1 MKKILAFIF
10 LFNSLYGMAQNTFVV
25 SKNPANNS
33 SDAVWFETFK
43 EAHDAAS
50 PNDIILMMGAGAAYG
65 TDDTI
70 KKPLII
76 YGPGYHL
83 GDNPNPPA
91 TSTAPA
97 KLGKVVIHSD
107 GAGTFISGVQIE
119 GILYIQ
125 ADDCIVQRNR
135 IRAVSIQNVNTLIL
149 GQNYVYSYNIYNAVG
164 AIDINNSDNILIQNN
179 YLYGG
184 NNMPS
189 IRGYSSISAIIQYN
203 IIIYRLS
210 VFNSVVSNNVIL
222 GGAVSTSSTS
232 NNNYTNNVFLD
243 DFDES
248 TVGGTGNVSNAGALA
263 DVFVNTGSDDGKWQ
277 LKDGFTP
284 TDVGMFA
291 GQDPYILSGI
301 SGIPY
306 IYELHLPTNVAGDN
320 LNGTVKVRTNN

>member
-1 MKKILAFIF
+1 MFC
-10 LFNSLYGMAQNTFVV
+10 SLYGMAQNTFVV
-25 SKNPANNS
+25 SKKPANNS
-33 SDAVWFETFK
+33 SNTIWFETFK

-97 KLGKVVIHSD
+97 KLGKLVINPE
-107 GAGTFISGVQIE
+107 GAGTFISGMQIE
-119 GILYIQ
+119 GVLFIK

-135 IRAVSIQNVNTLIL
+135 IRGVGIENVNTLIF
-149 GQNYVYSYNIYNAVG
+149 GQNYVSSYYTYSYNNAAAIY
-164 AIDINNSDNILIQNN
+164 ITNSDNILIQNN
-179 YLYGG
+179 YLYGNG
-184 NNMPS
+184 YTRIS
-189 IRGYSSISAIIQYN
+189 IKHNGFMSATIQYN
-203 IIIYRLS
+203 IIVSGLYVS
-210 VFNSVVSNNVIL
+210 NSVLSNNVIL
-222 GGAVSTSSTS
+222 EGTVSTSSAL
-232 NNNYTNNVFLD
+232 NNNYTNNVFLY

-248 TVGGTGNVSNAGALA
+248 TVGGTGNVSNAGAVA
-263 DVFVNTGSDDGKWQ
+263 DVFMNTGSDGAKWQ

-284 TDVGMFA
+284 TNVGMFA
-291 GQDPYILSGI
+291 GQDPYVLSGI
-301 SGIPY
+301 PGIPY
-306 IYELHLPTNVAGDN
+306 IYELILPTNVAGDN